1 MTDDKDDKEAMEAA
15 AWSPCCPTSA
25 PPPPC
30 MNRIMVTM
38 RVMEEMIVAII
49 ELMEMNRVLLKSF
62 VFQIVCKKAFAVCTT
77 CWIHSLLQVLL
88 REREGA
94 VQKGSFDE
102 MEEEKVDREAP
113 LLVEEEEEELFTEK
127 PVPLWATFDPNE
139 VPFFGQS
146 NQIWTKS

>member
-1 MTDDKDDKEAMEAA
+1 MHFSVCA
-15 AWSPCCPTSA
+15 TS
-25 PPPPC
+25 
-30 MNRIMVTM
+30 
-38 RVMEEMIVAII
+38 
-49 ELMEMNRVLLKSF
+49 
-62 VFQIVCKKAFAVCTT
+62 
-77 CWIHSLLQVLL
+77 WIHSLLQVLL
-88 REREGA
+88 QEREGAA